1 MHADV
6 RAVLVL
12 EVSPRLHRSVRLFA
26 QLSFL
31 VCARVGVL
39 LFPFGSRDVSYLYV
53 CFFFQAEDGIR
64 DGHVTGVQTCA
75 LPIYSGLYPE
85 NDLPKVG
92 HPYNYGVEGV
102 ISLSPDLV
110 ISAQENMK
118 PETAAQLR
126 DAGIPVLVLS
136 HSGEGGMEALYT
148 RIGQIATVFEVEERG
163 EELVNRIRSDLDA
176 LQSELTQI
184 PEDERLEVMFIYSHS
199 LGDSTIYGGED
210 TGPGVLIELA
220 GADDA
225 ADFID
230 GAHVTISS
238 EALVTANPDVII
250 MMQRGLDA
258 IGGVSGYLQLPGVSL
273 TTAGHNEAIYTVD
286 DSVRW
291 IGPRFPQFAAQLAR
305 DLYGIEVP

>member
-1 MHADV
+1 MEFDVPKIKAALASFVALLSLTALAAPVTGADGV
-6 RAVLVL
+6 VVDVENPDRVVALNSSVL
-12 EVSPRLHRSVRLFA
+12 EVMYELGLEE
-26 QLSFL
+26 
-31 VCARVGVL
+31 RVVGT
-39 LFPFGSRDVSYLYV
+39 DN
-53 CFFFQAEDGIR
+53 
-64 DGHVTGVQTCA
+64 
-75 LPIYSGLYPE
+75 SGLYPE

-148 RIGQIATVFEVEERG
+148 RIGQIATVFEVEDRG